1 MAEFPEPVKE
11 EAYRNCESRCQC
23 ERVGHGHFGRC
34 PSTFK
39 KRSEAR
45 FHHINR
51 FGPDTLSNCEVL
63 CIPCYERSKR

>member
-1 MAEFPEPVKE
+1 MAEFPESVKE

-34 PSTFK
+34 PSIFK
-39 KRSEAR
+39 KRADAR

-51 FGPDTLSNCEVL
+51 FGPATLSNCGVL